1 VPYFTA
7 ILARTAGAWRAR
19 LVDVD
24 GAEDVHE
31 LAERLRAV
39 AFDDEPVLLVLERED
54 AWFAVARVEGA
65 EDPKVFVS
73 DAAAARASTYAGAL
87 GVDPDG
93 VDEGPVGDLDV
104 LEDLGT
110 SAAELTELTGEDGPA
125 TDDAVVRLAE
135 AAGFAE
141 VVESLR

>member
-1 VPYFTA
+1 MPYFTA
-7 ILARTAGAWRAR
+7 VLARTADAWQAR

-24 GAEDVHE
+24 GAEGVDE
-31 LAERLRAV
+31 LADRLRAV
-39 AFDDEPVLLVLERED
+39 ADDDEPVVLMLERED

-73 DAAAARASTYAGAL
+73 DAAAARASTYVDAL
-87 GVDPDG
+87 GLDPDG
-93 VDEGPVGDLDV
+93 ADEGPVGDFDV

-110 SAAELTELTGEDGPA
+110 SPAELTELTGEDGPA
-125 TDDAVVRLAE
+125 TGDAVIRLAE